1 MEVIVRADDKR
12 TMQIPENFIEEWN
25 EACARVRRKYGKHLK
40 DMPIVKESK
49 AAGLLRREITDG
61 AKLREEVLRK
71 ADRWGIDRIELDK
84 ERKKQR
90 IAEIETQGV
99 VFWWRKRQ

>member
-1 MEVIVRADDKR
+1 MEVIADDER
-12 TMQIPENFIEEWN
+12 TIQFLEWFN
-25 EACARVRRKYGKHLK
+25 KEWKDACAKVQKKYGENLK
-40 DMPIVKESK
+40 DVPIVKESK

-71 ADRWGIDRIELDK
+71 ADRWGIDRIELDQ
-84 ERKKQR
+84 ERKRQR